1 MIKHL
6 VISGGFYNGIKMYG
20 ALHELG
26 NRNFYNINNIESI
39 YCTSIGSLIG
49 TLLSLKIDTKIIYD
63 YIHKRP
69 WYKISKIK
77 NISFQK
83 KGLLDKT
90 FVDDIMKPVLQS
102 KNLKLN
108 ITLADLYKYTN
119 IDIHIFSTKVTD
131 MSLVDISYKTHPN
144 LPIIDAIY
152 MSSAIPYFLE
162 PYFYNNDFY
171 IDGGV
176 LCNYPLDYCEKDN
189 DSILGI
195 RTNNVSNNSV
205 NIGNDSTIIQYFL
218 YLNLKL
224 FKSISTKPTKK
235 IKYNLIL
242 DVDGMNSTVF
252 NDILH
257 SCDKR
262 LEFLQIGQESAT
274 NFLQDIEVKREKE
287 SKMVKNTNEQEI

>member
-20 ALHELG
+20 ALHELAKKD
-26 NRNFYNINNIESI
+26 FYNINNIESI

-49 TLLSLKIDTKIIYD
+49 TLLSLKIDNDIIYD

-83 KGLLDKT
+83 KGLLDKA
-90 FVDDIMKPVLQS
+90 FIEDIMKPVLQS
-102 KNLKLN
+102 KNLELN
-108 ITLADLYKYTN
+108 ITLEYLYKYTN
-119 IDIHIFSTKVTD
+119 IDMHIFSTKLTD
-131 MSLVDISYKTHPN
+131 MSLVDISHKTHPK
-144 LPIIDAIY
+144 LSIIDAIY

-176 LCNYPLDYCEKDN
+176 ICNYPLDQCDKEN
-189 DSILGI
+189 DSIFGI
-195 RTNNVSNNSV
+195 RTNNVSNNLM

-262 LEFLQIGQESAT
+262 LEFLQIGQKSAT
-274 NFLQDIEVKREKE
+274 NFLQDIEVEREKE
-287 SKMVKNTNEQEI
+287 SKIVKNTNEQEI

>member
-102 KNLKLN
+102 KNLELN

-176 LCNYPLDYCEKDN
+176 LCNYPLDHCQEDN
-189 DSILGI
+189 NSIFGI
-195 RTNNVSNNSV
+195 KTNNVSNNEDNV
-205 NIGNDSTIIQYFL
+205 GNDSSIIQYFI

-224 FKSISTKPTKK
+224 FKCITTKPTKT
-235 IKYNLIL
+235 IKHNLVL
-242 DVDGMNSTVF
+242 DVERMNTTVF
-252 NDILH
+252 NDIIY
-257 SCDKR
+257 SSDKR
-262 LEFLQIGQESAT
+262 LEFLQDGQRAAAT
-274 NFLQDIEVKREKE
+274 YLENIKLERAKVP
-287 SKMVKNTNEQEI
+287 